1 MRLAVE
7 EEQKEVWRFFPNLFP
22 GGLPAAV
29 QSLGPFHILFKT
41 LASPLTT
48 GTLTCLWAEPRVSVG
63 PSLCP
68 PSPTEPCGLPNI
80 PSQITPRLLK
90 PPYSEDFVW
99 VAHLA

>member
-41 LASPLTT
+41 LGGHKESDTT
-48 GTLTCLWAEPRVSVG
+48 EQLH
-63 PSLCP
+63 
-68 PSPTEPCGLPNI
+68 
-80 PSQITPRLLK
+80 
-90 PPYSEDFVW
+90 F
-99 VAHLA
+99 H